1 MAHALYGYD
10 GDCKNIHG
18 HTYHLHITLI
28 GIPLNNAG
36 NPKDGMVIDFGDL
49 KKVVKEIVLNTF
61 DHALVLS
68 KYSTH
73 YTLKETLSNQFD
85 KVIFLEVQPTC
96 ENLLLHF
103 QKLLQPYFTAPNKMV
118 KIKLEETPTSFAE
131 WLASDN

>member
-28 GIPLNNAG
+28 GIPLSNAG

-73 YTLKETLSNQFD
+73 YTLKETLSDQFE